1 MEKEIEKVK
10 FKNLSTSLKI
20 LVGTMWFYTGLFVLT
35 FLLSF
40 IEGFFEVI

>member
-20 LVGTMWFYTGLFVLT
+20 LVVTMWIYTGLWGIAFLIT
-35 FLLSF
+35 FIGGLLADL
-40 IEGFFEVI
+40 